1 MAKLIY
7 SGIMSLD
14 GYTVDADGD
23 FEWAAPDEEVF
34 ALVNELE
41 RDIGTYLYGRRLYE
55 VMSVWQGID
64 TENLTAV
71 ERDFANIWRAASKI
85 VYSTTLDVAPT
96 PKTTLV
102 DAFDASTVTALKSS
116 ETRDITVGGPTLA
129 AAAIRAGLVDEF
141 QLFRHPVVVGGGTPY
156 FPAGSHV
163 DVELLDERR
172 FASGVTYA
180 HYRRV
185 AA

>member
-14 GYTVDADGD
+14 GYIVDANGD

-41 RDIGTYLYGRRLYE
+41 RGIGTYLYGRRLYE
-55 VMSVWQGID
+55 VMSVWQSID
-64 TENLTAV
+64 TENLIAV
-71 ERDFANIWRAASKI
+71 ERDFANIWRAANKI

-102 DAFDASTVTALKSS
+102 DTFDASAIRDLKSN
-116 ETRDITVGGPTLA
+116 EKTDITIGGPTLA
-129 AAAIRAGLVDEF
+129 AAAIEAGLVDEF
-141 QLFRHPVVVGGGTPY
+141 QLFRHPIVVGDGTPY
-156 FPAGSHV
+156 FPPGSHI
-163 DVELLDERR
+163 DLELLDERR

>member
-1 MAKLIY
+1 MAKLVY

-14 GYTVDADGD
+14 GFIVDATGD

-41 RDIGTYLYGRRLYE
+41 REIGTYLYGGRLYE
-55 VMSVWQGID
+55 VMSVWQSID
-64 TENLTAV
+64 TENLIAV
-71 ERDFANIWRAASKI
+71 EQDFANIWREANKI
-85 VYSTTLDVAPT
+85 VYSTTLDVVAT

-102 DAFDASTVTALKSS
+102 DSFDAAALAALKAG
-116 ETRDITVGGPTLA
+116 ETRDISIGGPTLA
-129 AAAIRAGLVDEF
+129 AAAIEAGLVDEF
-141 QLFRHPVVVGGGTPY
+141 QLFRHPIVVGGGTPY
-156 FPAGSHV
+156 FPAGSHL
-163 DVELLDERR
+163 DLELLDERR